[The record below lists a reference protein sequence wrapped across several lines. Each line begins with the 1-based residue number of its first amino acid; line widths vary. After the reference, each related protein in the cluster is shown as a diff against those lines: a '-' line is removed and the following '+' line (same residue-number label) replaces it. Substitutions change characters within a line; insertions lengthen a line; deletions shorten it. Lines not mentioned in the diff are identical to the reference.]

1 MKKKHALV
9 LGATGSTGKELV
21 KLLLND
27 SSFENVSIFVRN
39 VPNIKNKKLKVYK
52 IDFSRLEDYKDLIYG
67 DVLFSALGTTLKD
80 AKSKSQ
86 QYLVDYTYQYKFAK
100 MAIENGI
107 KYYSLVSSVGSNK
120 NSLFFYPKMKG
131 NLEEDIIKL
140 GFKKTYIFQPPLLIR
155 HSNLMRPGEKIGIKI
170 LNIINRI
177 GLFKSQKPLS
187 VLELAKK
194 MVNETKIKNTLSV
207 NVYKP
212 SDIVSTK

>member
-131 NLEEDIIKL
+131 ALEEDIIKL
-140 GFKKTYIFQPPLLIR
+140 GFTKTYIFQPPLLIR
-155 HSNLMRPGEKIGIKI
+155 HSNLMRSGEKIGIKVI
-170 LNIINRI
+170 NIINRI

-194 MVNETKIKNTLSV
+194 MVNETKIKNKLSV

-212 SDIVSTK
+212 IDITST

>member
-9 LGATGSTGKELV
+9 LGATGSTGKELL

-100 MAIENGI
+100 MAIENGV